1 MRKSGG
7 EDEQTGREQN
17 PPAERREGTAMD
29 GGAGAL
35 YKQPALHAE
44 ASDLDRRVPISW
56 GRALNVTV
64 VTGSEDGQERA

>member
-1 MRKSGG
+1 
-7 EDEQTGREQN
+7 
-17 PPAERREGTAMD
+17 MD